1 MFNSNKDKGREIIED
16 WLRLKYALNLIDV
29 VRQTNDDYFLRAYY
43 DITFKYIKTEEK
55 KYRQKVIAYVCS
67 VRPGFKKNKEAKKKL
82 DAFLI
87 NILFF
92 DYEKE
97 EDIIM
102 EDVEKLY
109 LSFNKKKASTPNNQK
124 ELIIE
129 QLD

>member
-29 VRQTNDDYFLRAYY
+29 VRQTNDDYFLKAYY

-55 KYRQKVIAYVCS
+55 KYRQKVIDYVCS

-87 NILFF
+87 NRLFF